1 MLMER
6 GKEGCVGGGEGQLE
20 HWQLLKQEGMLV
32 QAGGKLDGQLPA
44 VCAQPLQ
51 LHRDGGVPS
60 QVLVARMVLGK
71 DGEDSNKSLMVEIP
85 FLDEIVKVADSPA
98 SSNSSTA
105 EELSSTWVSFFVQL
119 SEPKKPAGAH
129 KRTSSHFNNN
139 YYYQ

>member
-1 MLMER
+1 M
-6 GKEGCVGGGEGQLE
+6 
-20 HWQLLKQEGMLV
+20 

-51 LHRDGGVPS
+51 LHRGGGGGAS

-85 FLDEIVKVADSPA
+85 FLDEMVKVADSPA

-105 EELSSTWVSFFVQL
+105 EELS
-119 SEPKKPAGAH
+119 
-129 KRTSSHFNNN
+129 
-139 YYYQ
+139 

>member
-51 LHRDGGVPS
+51 LHRGGGGAS

-85 FLDEIVKVADSPA
+85 FLDEMVKVADSPA

-105 EELSSTWVSFFVQL
+105 EELS
-119 SEPKKPAGAH
+119 
-129 KRTSSHFNNN
+129 
-139 YYYQ
+139 